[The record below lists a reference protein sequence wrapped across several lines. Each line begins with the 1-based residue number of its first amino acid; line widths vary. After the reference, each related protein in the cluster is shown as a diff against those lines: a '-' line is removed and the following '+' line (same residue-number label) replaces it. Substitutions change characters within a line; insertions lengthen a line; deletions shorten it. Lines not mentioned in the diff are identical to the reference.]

1 VTIEVSEEHCTV
13 DDFDRT
19 AVSIIPLGGLGEVGM
34 NCTAFVYAGEIVIV
48 DCGVNFPEERAYG
61 VDLIV
66 PLFTFLTDN
75 SERVKAL
82 IVTHGHEDHIGAIP
96 FLLREIN
103 VPIYGPPLAMA
114 MIAERLQEHGLYEHA
129 SLNDVSAGEQLDVGS
144 FQFEFIHV
152 NHSIPQS
159 NSLAI
164 RTPAGLIVHSGDFKI
179 DHQPVDDDPI
189 DLNRFSALGE
199 EGVVCLL
206 SDSTNVENEGFT
218 MSEGAVSRN
227 LFDVISRVPGRAFV
241 TLFSSNI
248 YRIQSL
254 LDIAQ
259 RLGRKVVALGRSLE
273 RSIRIG
279 RELGLLHL
287 PDEGILVDI
296 NDARVYRHDELL
308 VIVAGS
314 QGEPRGTLTRIALD
328 DHPHLHML
336 PGDHMIFSSRV
347 IPGNERA
354 VSRIINHLHRRGA
367 TVITYPKTPVHAS
380 GHACQEEQ
388 KLLINLLDPDLF
400 VPIHGEYRHLVKH
413 AGLAESL
420 GVDTLLIENGEVLS
434 VNGNT
439 AEVVGTVPVGR
450 VMVAGK
456 GMADGINVALQ
467 DRRKLART
475 GLVVAWLVIDGT
487 TGVIVSGPELL
498 TQGVMAHGTKGDLI
512 QMAIESAKAAI
523 GELNLE
529 SRCDPAE
536 VAEATR
542 LAIRRVFNKHLDTK
556 PVVVPIVHRL

>member
-1 VTIEVSEEHCTV
+1 MTTELREDHCHV
-13 DDFDRT
+13 DDLAAA

-34 NCTAFVYAGEIVIV
+34 NCTAFVHAGEIVVI

-66 PLFTFLTDN
+66 PLFTFLTN
-75 SERVKAL
+75 HAEQVKAL

-103 VPIYGPPLAMA
+103 LPIYGPPLAMA

-129 SLNDVSAGEQLDVGS
+129 SLNEVSAGEQLDVGP

-152 NHSIPQS
+152 NHSIPQA
-159 NSLAI
+159 NSVAI

-179 DHQPVDDDPI
+179 DHQPIDDDPI

-206 SDSTNVENEGFT
+206 SDSTNVENDGFT
-218 MSEGAVSRN
+218 MSEGVVARN
-227 LFDVISRVPGRAFV
+227 LFDIISQVPGRVFV

-259 RLGRKVVALGRSLE
+259 RLSRKVVALGRSLSK
-273 RSIRIG
+273 SIRIG

-296 NDARVYRHDELL
+296 SDAQAYRHDELL
-308 VIVAGS
+308 IIVAGS
-314 QGEPRGTLTRIALD
+314 QGEPRSTLTRIALD
-328 DHPHLHML
+328 DHPHIHML

-354 VSRIINHLHRRGA
+354 VSRVINHLHRRGA
-367 TVITYPKTPVHAS
+367 TVVTYPKALVHAS

-388 KLLINLLDPDLF
+388 KLLISLLDPDVF

-434 VNGNT
+434 LTENT

-450 VMVAGK
+450 VMVDGK
-456 GMADGINVALQ
+456 GMADGINVVLK

-475 GLVVAWLVIDGT
+475 GIVVAWLIIDGT

-498 TQGVMAHGTKGDLI
+498 TQGVMAHGTKKDLI
-512 QMAIESAKAAI
+512 QTAIDAAQAAI

-536 VAEATR
+536 VSEATR

-556 PVVVPIVHRL
+556 PVVVPIVHQL